1 MEGDVIDRHHVEPQV
16 QLYVPKEGSVPI
28 PLKYIDVTRTTHA
41 NLDVLQEKRI
51 DDYWIVEVDRNL
63 SHSWRGFTK
72 FTLLNEKHPKGFL
85 WSGERLT
92 KVQATTRLDHL
103 RPEIWSGMSN
113 AAQKSRR
120 RNGLLKSQSSI
131 MPEN

>member
-1 MEGDVIDRHHVEPQV
+1 MEGAFIYHHHGEPQV
-16 QLYVPKEGSVPI
+16 QLYVPQEESVPI

-72 FTLLNEKHPKGFL
+72 FTLLNEKPPKRFFCGPGGDSQRFKQL
-85 WSGERLT
+85 PDLIISDLKYGPAC
-92 KVQATTRLDHL
+92 QMQL
-103 RPEIWSGMSN
+103 REGQEGM
-113 AAQKSRR
+113 
-120 RNGLLKSQSSI
+120 GY
-131 MPEN
+131 